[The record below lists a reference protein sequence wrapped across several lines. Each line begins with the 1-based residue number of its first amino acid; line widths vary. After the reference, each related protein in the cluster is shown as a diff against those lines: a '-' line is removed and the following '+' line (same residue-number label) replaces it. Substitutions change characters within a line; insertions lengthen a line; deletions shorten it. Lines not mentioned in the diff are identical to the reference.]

1 MPHFAYI
8 IGSGSYCVKI
18 GHSRAPRDRVREL
31 QTGSATNLW
40 VAHTWRMAREEA
52 VALERALHK
61 AFAWRAMEG
70 EWFGLLAPAVVAVGN
85 LLVAGRPD
93 DAERL
98 LAILKRRE
106 VIAEEAEAARKAWR
120 WVPGRDRRRVEL
132 EAAAKRKALAAED
145 AALQLE
151 AYDLGFLP
159 DHVSERY
166 LPDHLDHLRTVAA
179 AA

>member
-1 MPHFAYI
+1 MHFTYV

-18 GHSRAPRDRVREL
+18 GHSRAPQDRVREL
-31 QTGSATNLW
+31 QTGSAANLW
-40 VAHTWRMAREEA
+40 VAHTWRMARDEA
-52 VALERALHK
+52 VAMERALHK

-70 EWFGLLAPAVVAVGN
+70 EWFSLTAGPVIAVGD
-85 LLVAGRPD
+85 LLLAGRPD

-98 LAILKRRE
+98 LAIVKRRE
-106 VIAEEAEAARKAWR
+106 AIVEEATAARAAWR

-132 EAAAKRKALAAED
+132 EAAATRKALAAED

-151 AYDLGFLP
+151 SYDLGYLP
-159 DHVSERY
+159 DHVSERH
-166 LPDHLDHLRTVAA
+166 LPGHLEHLRTVAA